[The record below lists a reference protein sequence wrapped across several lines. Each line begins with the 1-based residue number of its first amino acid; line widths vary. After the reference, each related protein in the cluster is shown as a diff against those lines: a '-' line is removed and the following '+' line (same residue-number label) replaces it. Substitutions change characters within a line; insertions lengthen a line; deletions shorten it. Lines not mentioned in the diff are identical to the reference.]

1 MAFIKIEII
10 SDAICPWCYIGYR
23 NLQKAI
29 SLYRKTYPGCSKNT
43 IEVWWKPYFID
54 QEPPK
59 ESILI
64 QGQSS
69 MLWYARHCEEPN
81 LTQRLDRM
89 LRRMDPKMVAAAQT
103 RLKRVGAD
111 AGIRFKLGGY
121 IGSSRLAHQLLYL
134 AAREGSELQCR
145 VSELLFHYQFEEET
159 DISQLDTVIAVG
171 VQAGLR
177 EDDVREW
184 LASSAGVAEMEAEAK
199 KARADGVT
207 GVPHFVIGGKHH
219 MEGAMD
225 MSELFEAFV
234 AVREGQSS

>member
-1 MAFIKIEII
+1 MALIKIEII

-29 SLYRKTYPGCSKNT
+29 SLYQETSPGGSNDT
-43 IEVWWKPYFID
+43 IEVWWRPYFLD

-59 ESILI
+59 ESIFI
-64 QGQSS
+64 Q
-69 MLWYARHCEEPN
+69 
-81 LTQRLDRM
+81 DRM

-111 AGIRFKLGGY
+111 AGIRFRFGGY
-121 IGSSRLAHQLLYL
+121 IGSFRLAHQLLHM
-134 AAREGSELQCR
+134 AAREGSELQCW
-145 VSELLFHYQFEEET
+145 VSELLFHYQFEEEA
-159 DISQLDTVIAVG
+159 DISQLGTVIAVG

-177 EDDVREW
+177 EW
-184 LASSAGVAEMEAEAK
+184 IASGAGIAEMEAEAK

-219 MEGAMD
+219 MEGAVD
-225 MSELFEAFV
+225 MSQLFQAFV
-234 AVREGQSS
+234 AIIEGQ

>member
-1 MAFIKIEII
+1 MALIKIEII

-23 NLQKAI
+23 NLQKAL
-29 SLYRKTYPGCSKNT
+29 SLYRKTYPGGSKDI

-64 QGQSS
+64 Q
-69 MLWYARHCEEPN
+69 
-81 LTQRLDRM
+81 DRM

-103 RLKRVGAD
+103 RLKRVGTD
-111 AGIRFKLGGY
+111 VGIRFRFGGY

-145 VSELLFHYQFEEET
+145 VSELLFHYQFEEEA

-177 EDDVREW
+177 EDAVREW
-184 LASSAGVAEMEAEAK
+184 LASGVGVAEMEVEAK

-219 MEGAMD
+219 VEGAVD
-225 MSELFEAFV
+225 MSELFDAFV